1 MKKPR
6 FTFLKLGVVAAIATG
21 LSVGSASAQPV
32 KGTFTLANEVHWGKA
47 DLPPGHY
54 SITFSD
60 AGRRALVS
68 NLRTGE
74 YAAVVTAQAF
84 DDAMPDQ
91 PTALLIR
98 EVENQRFVISLNWR
112 EGNQRFIYRA
122 ATKAERT
129 QLGGA
134 SEPVKVPIL
143 TAQR

>member
-6 FTFLKLGVVAAIATG
+6 FTLLKLGVVAAIATG

-47 DLPPGHY
+47 VLPPGHY

-60 AGRRALVS
+60 SGRRALVS
-68 NLRTGE
+68 NVRTGV
-74 YAAVVTAQAF
+74 YGAVVTAQAL

-98 EVENQRFVISLNWR
+98 EAENQRFVQSFNWR

-122 ATKAERT
+122 TTKTERT
-129 QLGGA
+129 RLGGA
-134 SEPVKVPIL
+134 SESVKVPIL
-143 TAQR
+143 IAQR

>member
-47 DLPPGHY
+47 VLPPGHY

-68 NLRTGE
+68 NVRTGE
-74 YAAVVTAQAF
+74 FGAVVTAQAL
-84 DDAMPDQ
+84 DDAMPGQ

-98 EVENQRFVISLNWR
+98 EVENQRFVRSFNWR
-112 EGNQRFIYRA
+112 EGNQSFIYRA
-122 ATKAERT
+122 LTKTELT
-129 QLGGA
+129 QLGSA
-134 SEPVKVPIL
+134 SEPVAVPL
-143 TAQR
+143 LMAQR